1 MDFNHILLMTISYK
15 ALFKGFTDSHCNFCI
30 LGILEI
36 IQSKEGSERKEEE
49 GRKRKEG
56 QEINKTLPMCI
67 MEVKTMLLF
76 YKRISNPMDQQWILS
91 SI

>member
-1 MDFNHILLMTISYK
+1 MLLRHCLK
-15 ALFKGFTDSHCNFCI
+15 ALPIHIVMFCI

-49 GRKRKEG
+49 GRKRQEG

-67 MEVKTMLLF
+67 MEVKTMFLFF
-76 YKRISNPMDQQWILS
+76 YKRISNPIDQQWILS